1 MLLTHFKEKK
11 LKTTNPRILQPV
23 AQRSLQSVRFQVSR
37 GAAAFYLGSGVDRQL
52 ANDAR
57 RPGTAPTW
65 PELVAMMKPFPH
77 ATKKEIS
84 DYAEHWPTETALVAR
99 LRLGEDAFK
108 TKISE
113 RTDVEFVPDLK
124 KPFTRIL
131 SELLLRTNLIVT
143 PNYSSHISKTLRAFV
158 AARKPEPEP
167 EIIVLTREDLPSF
180 QFPTAD
186 PNPRRIY
193 LIHIHGRCV
202 ERSNLI
208 FDAWGYNIAVNDD
221 PHYHSFLYDL
231 FSYRSVIAVGTSWSD
246 IPIRNQAA
254 LVFRTQNYQRPSH
267 ISLDFAA
274 NKKTLA
280 RNARANS
287 ARREWSNAMQAAY
300 GIRMIP
306 VGESEQVSVLDRL
319 RRPEAELHTRPAIDN
334 ISSIADFLDYCGDY
348 ESPLQQQ
355 WLFEVSPSHHPSPSV
370 RICSSVEKLYRMLIK
385 RIRNDNSSW
394 ADVARV
400 EQHLRHFHYLYVGP
414 TNKDRPN
421 LWHELS
427 RALTPRTWSH
437 ADKRLRFSFLV
448 GQYELDIQPQSNL
461 AGYRIDD
468 SLYDRRLKLSQR
480 LWLNLKSDEL
490 TNTALEL
497 LTLGW
502 ESMSAKLFL
511 DAAAK
516 IARDEAPQYYDP
528 AISRKILR
536 LTARGGEVARATGFF
551 RREAKADVLAAMWLP
566 NPQESRIRILS
577 KIRAAEFFPT
587 GKQKS
592 GHRNNSL
599 IEPAMMAG
607 LTAGLLASHVRSL
620 DLYARSEGE
629 LVNQLR
635 TSFTPLL
642 SEAGIKWKEVPR
654 ALLAYWEPMI
664 ERRLRVPFAKAIRG
678 DFA

>member
-1 MLLTHFKEKK
+1 M
-11 LKTTNPRILQPV
+11 KTSNPRILQPV

-37 GAAAFYLGSGVDRQL
+37 GTAAFYLGSGVDRQL
-52 ANDAR
+52 AIDAG

-65 PELVAMMKPFPH
+65 PELIAMMKPFPH
-77 ATKKEIS
+77 ARKKEIS
-84 DYAEHWPTETALVAR
+84 DYAEDWPTETALVAR

-108 TKISE
+108 AKISE
-113 RTDVEFVPDLK
+113 RTDFEFVPDLR
-124 KPFTRIL
+124 KPFTRNL

-158 AARKPEPEP
+158 AARQLKP

-254 LVFRTQNYQRPSH
+254 LVFRTQNYQRPNH

-274 NKKTLA
+274 NKETLV
-280 RNARANS
+280 RNARADG

-306 VGESEQVSVLDRL
+306 VGVREQVSVLDRL
-319 RRPEAELHTRPAIDN
+319 RRPDAELRRPTIDN
-334 ISSIADFLDYCGDY
+334 ISSIADFFDYCGDY

-355 WLFEVSPSHHPSPSV
+355 WLFEVSPSYHPSPAA
-370 RICSSVEKLYRMLIK
+370 RICSSVKKLYRTLIR
-385 RIRNDNSSW
+385 RIRHNNSSW
-394 ADVARV
+394 SDVARV

-414 TNKDRPN
+414 TKKDRQN

-427 RALTPRTWSH
+427 RALTPRIWSH
-437 ADKRLRFSFLV
+437 ADKRLRFNFLV
-448 GQYELDIQPQSNL
+448 GQYELEVRPQSSL

-468 SLYDRRLKLSQR
+468 SLYERRLKLSQR
-480 LWLNLKSDEL
+480 LWLNLESDEL
-490 TNTALEL
+490 TKIALKL
-497 LTLGW
+497 LALGW

-516 IARDEAPQYYDP
+516 IARDEAPLYYDP

-551 RREAKADVLAAMWLP
+551 RREAKADILAAMWLP

-587 GKQKS
+587 GKQNS
-592 GHRNNSL
+592 AHRNNSL
-599 IEPAMMAG
+599 IEPALMAG
-607 LTAGLLASHVRSL
+607 LTAGLLASHIRSL
-620 DLYARSEGE
+620 DLYASEGE

-635 TSFTPLL
+635 ASFTPLL
-642 SEAGIKWKEVPR
+642 SEAGIKWKEVPK

-664 ERRLRVPFAKAIRG
+664 ERRLRVPFEKAIRG